1 MLESEQYTK
10 YYDLIELGFAIL
22 KNGEFGKAEATFEE
36 VLDNYSECALAYMG
50 KLFVHYK
57 VKTSRELA
65 DLIIAQYFQKT
76 DSVRVIDYDVTVVVN
91 SNCEWASQD
100 VKNRIIAAFSEYNTV
115 FYNCAID
122 SMKEYDANHDYM
134 YAFCALDDS
143 DDGVASMYYKQFLQY
158 ATNEE
163 KAQFD
168 VLGII
173 GKYVESE
180 LEEETAELERRK
192 ALYSKEN
199 LLTILERIKTQYG
212 DIKDNNSDVNEA
224 YMRAVAEYE
233 AQVNVYNQMIAE
245 YEKSLASLTGLF
257 KGKIRSEINQQ
268 IEAISAKRDNLIR
281 PTMADAAVN
290 TNLDEMINIELRKAG
305 VEIDDRKVV
314 VLGSYNGEPIE
325 WIVLDSIGNEALL
338 ISKKV
343 LAAAPYNACY
353 NEDRGTRWEE
363 STIRQWLNNDFIAQ
377 ALADYENK
385 IKISRVIAD
394 KSPEFGT
401 ESGND
406 TEDKVFLLSIEEA
419 KKYFNIAKYD
429 AQELSDVHYI
439 GYATGFATEME
450 IKANDTSLWCYGCD
464 DDDECED
471 TDADYGSCCWWLR
484 TPGESNGYAAC
495 IANAGYVDYE
505 GYHVSSNHIG
515 VRPAMWIS
523 LE

>member
-224 YMRAVAEYE
+224 YMRAVA
-233 AQVNVYNQMIAE
+233 
-245 YEKSLASLTGLF
+245 
-257 KGKIRSEINQQ
+257 
-268 IEAISAKRDNLIR
+268 
-281 PTMADAAVN
+281 
-290 TNLDEMINIELRKAG
+290 
-305 VEIDDRKVV
+305 
-314 VLGSYNGEPIE
+314 
-325 WIVLDSIGNEALL
+325 
-338 ISKKV
+338 
-343 LAAAPYNACY
+343 
-353 NEDRGTRWEE
+353 
-363 STIRQWLNNDFIAQ
+363 
-377 ALADYENK
+377 DYENK

-450 IKANDTSLWCYGCD
+450 IKANDTSLWWYGCD